1 MNLRKKMVSL
11 GVLIGRP
18 LSDITSLCGQP
29 QESKDMKF
37 TDIGPGTRKTWKD
50 SRYSITLNFDSK
62 DICHGVA
69 AEQTLSSEKTGNII
83 ILVISIIMAVLMVRC
98 CFGGSSSG
106 SSHSAS
112 SNTCKS
118 CGRTFQAGD
127 SGGNYMNIAKT
138 GMCKNCYGNYQWG
151 KDAIGN

>member
-69 AEQTLSSEKTGNII
+69 AEQTLSSEKTGNAII
-83 ILVISIIMAVLMVRC
+83 IVLGIIMAILLARC
-98 CFGGSSSG
+98 CLVNSG
-106 SSHSAS
+106 PTEYSKLSPQEKENA
-112 SNTCKS
+112 KWAYEAK
-118 CGRTFQAGD
+118 QAIDEIEGD
-127 SGGNYMNIAKT
+127 
-138 GMCKNCYGNYQWG
+138 
-151 KDAIGN
+151 D